1 MRLDGRMHLGVY
13 SKVKGGLPSSGERIY
28 VVRES
33 SPPIEGNDRA
43 LESDCAN
50 GGGPSAVSERRYLVA
65 ARIAQKLRDAGF
77 ACEIGSLVS
86 TDRAALLSKH

>member
-50 GGGPSAVSERRYLVA
+50 GGGPSAVSEERHRTAVLFA
-65 ARIAQKLRDAGF
+65 AKLWDAGF
-77 ACEIGSLVS
+77 RCEIVSLVS